1 LYLRN
6 AKPHFYDFQGSDTS
20 LATQLR
26 QESYGESIPREN
38 ITVMIGG
45 QGGDGTLTVVS
56 LLGHVFR
63 NIGLNIYDARNVLSR
78 IRGGHADGLI
88 RASVNEI
95 YSVGDHVD
103 VLVAFDEEAV
113 KAASG
118 EMSDSAVIVYDDSK
132 GKLSDASMKPG
143 YKVYSAPLGNLVAN
157 ELRRN
162 IYKNTAAFAIVGRI
176 LGLEDELLLEVLRAR
191 YEKRGKESF
200 DANIRALQIGLSVA
214 NEKIKTSSFR
224 LARKPKNDK
233 ILSTGNE
240 AAAFGF
246 LVAGGRFFVGYPIT
260 PATDIMEWLAP
271 RLPKFGG
278 VVKQAED
285 ELAVINMGI
294 GAACAGAR
302 VMVATSGPG
311 QSLMT
316 EGVGHA
322 GEAEVPIVV
331 VECQRVGPSTGEPTK
346 NEQSDL
352 NHIVYGSH
360 GEFPRI
366 VIAPGTPSE
375 CFYET
380 VRAMNLAE
388 KYQLPVFLMLDQA
401 LCQNSTTIDPFDISQ
416 VAIDRGKLLD
426 SEQLSKLEV
435 YKRYEFTDDGVS
447 PRSIPSQEGGQFQVT
462 GNEHNEFGLVSVDKT
477 NRLKMMRKRML
488 KLEVAR
494 KDLPKANIWGPNKA
508 KIGIIGFGSSF
519 GPIMESMKQLE
530 SDGHEAKFLQ
540 IKTIW
545 PLLEDEIQ
553 AFLDLADVVFVVENN
568 YQGQLANLIR
578 SAIGDSEKIQGITK
592 FDGSSFKPIEI
603 TRAITSFLDSK
614 VIP

>member
-1 LYLRN
+1 
-6 AKPHFYDFQGSDTS
+6 
-20 LATQLR
+20 
-26 QESYGESIPREN
+26 
-38 ITVMIGG
+38 
-45 QGGDGTLTVVS
+45 
-56 LLGHVFR
+56 
-63 NIGLNIYDARNVLSR
+63 
-78 IRGGHADGLI
+78 
-88 RASVNEI
+88 
-95 YSVGDHVD
+95 
-103 VLVAFDEEAV
+103 
-113 KAASG
+113 
-118 EMSDSAVIVYDDSK
+118 
-132 GKLSDASMKPG
+132 
-143 YKVYSAPLGNLVAN
+143 
-157 ELRRN
+157 
-162 IYKNTAAFAIVGRI
+162 
-176 LGLEDELLLEVLRAR
+176 
-191 YEKRGKESF
+191 
-200 DANIRALQIGLSVA
+200 
-214 NEKIKTSSFR
+214 
-224 LARKPKNDK
+224 
-233 ILSTGNE
+233 
-240 AAAFGF
+240 
-246 LVAGGRFFVGYPIT
+246 
-260 PATDIMEWLAP
+260 MEWLAP

-352 NHIVYGSH
+352 NHVVYGSH

-401 LCQNSTTIDPFDISQ
+401 LCQNSTTIDPFDISH

-530 SDGHEAKFLQ
+530 SDGHDAKFLQ

-553 AFLDLADVVFVVENN
+553 AFLDLVDVVFVVENN